1 MDGPTIQA
9 AAQQALD
16 RGVRTADVL
25 RTVEA
30 VAATGTPTVV
40 MTYWN
45 PVERYG
51 VERFARDLAAAGGAG
66 LITPDLTPDADPHWP
81 AAADAHGL
89 DKIFLV
95 APSSTDARI
104 AMTVAACRG
113 FVYAT
118 AVMGVTGART
128 TTSDLA
134 GPLVARTKAA
144 VSTTGRPARR
154 RRPRRQQR
162 RPGRRGRVVRRRRDR
177 RLGVRPGAARPPRR
191 PRRRAAR
198 AHRAHRGPGRRE
210 YGVRRAAVALS
221 PRSRSSPALAGCG
234 GDDVDG
240 GRPARQRPRP
250 AVHGVPGR
258 AGRHRRRAVLAGRRH
273 RQAAHPGLLRL
284 HQLPR
289 HLRHRDG
296 QPRLGDD
303 PARRRATATR
313 STWCS

>member
-1 MDGPTIQA
+1 MSVTTAFEKARADNRAALVGYLPAGFPDVQGGIDAIKVLVDAGCDVIEVGLPYSDPVMDGPTIQA

-16 RGVRTADVL
+16 RGIRTADVL

-66 LITPDLTPDADPHWP
+66 LITPDLTPDSDPHWP

-89 DKIFLV
+89 DKVYLV

-104 AMTVAACRG
+104 AMTVESCRG

-118 AVMGVTGART
+118 AVMGVTGTRT

-144 VSTTGRPARR
+144 VSGLGADLPVGVGLGVSNGDQAAEVAAYADGVIVGSAFVRALLDH
-154 RRPRRQQR
+154 
-162 RPGRRGRVVRRRRDR
+162 PGDSAADRTAGLRALAALTEDLAEGVRRR
-177 RLGVRPGAARPPRR
+177 A
-191 PRRRAAR
+191 
-198 AHRAHRGPGRRE
+198 
-210 YGVRRAAVALS
+210 
-221 PRSRSSPALAGCG
+221 
-234 GDDVDG
+234 
-240 GRPARQRPRP
+240 
-250 AVHGVPGR
+250 
-258 AGRHRRRAVLAGRRH
+258 
-273 RQAAHPGLLRL
+273 
-284 HQLPR
+284 
-289 HLRHRDG
+289 
-296 QPRLGDD
+296 
-303 PARRRATATR
+303 
-313 STWCS
+313 